1 MSNLLEVKNL
11 RLEFY
16 TRRRV
21 YKVLNDVKLSLKR
34 GEVLGLAGESGS
46 GKSTLGLAI
55 IGLVAENA
63 IIVSGEVLFD
73 GHGNLIK
80 SAIWSDSKFKIKKGR
95 KLIKQLH
102 KQLLHIRGKEM
113 SMVFQDPMSSLNP
126 LLKIGYQIAEVVY
139 YHNPKLLAQ
148 RALARSKVTKQEM
161 REIIDLLKTSEES
174 NLVSYLSQKGL
185 DGLYEQIMSIW
196 QRTNLS
202 EVKRERMLLS
212 LANGGISALEKLV
225 LEGVIKERKIFDLP
239 IVRRYKK
246 KILVKEGVR
255 KAVELLSQLGVPHPE
270 KVVEMYPHELSGG
283 MRQRVV
289 IAIALANNPK
299 LVIMDEPTSA
309 LDVTIQAQVLEL
321 VKRLKN
327 FGSSIIFISHDLSVL
342 AEVADR
348 ITIMYAGS
356 IVEVGETEQIINSP
370 KHPYTV
376 ALLAAVPTL
385 SDKEIKGI
393 EGETPD
399 LRNPP
404 SGCAF
409 HPRCPFAMEI
419 CRLKKPELTV
429 LDGNREVA
437 CFLFGGKK

>member
-16 TRRRV
+16 TRRGV

-283 MRQRVV
+283 MRQRV
-289 IAIALANNPK
+289 ASRLR
-299 LVIMDEPTSA
+299 LPT
-309 LDVTIQAQVLEL
+309 
-321 VKRLKN
+321 
-327 FGSSIIFISHDLSVL
+327 
-342 AEVADR
+342 
-348 ITIMYAGS
+348 
-356 IVEVGETEQIINSP
+356 
-370 KHPYTV
+370 
-376 ALLAAVPTL
+376 
-385 SDKEIKGI
+385 
-393 EGETPD
+393 TP
-399 LRNPP
+399 NW
-404 SGCAF
+404 
-409 HPRCPFAMEI
+409 
-419 CRLKKPELTV
+419 
-429 LDGNREVA
+429 
-437 CFLFGGKK
+437 